1 MAIRTP
7 VGRLTVLTQL
17 DTRGGQSTSAPR
29 TRGKRN
35 RRRPHGPNT
44 VEDCLENIPNRFSL
58 ILVAA
63 ERTKQLLKGEQCLI
77 EDERT
82 NKEVVTALREIAAN
96 VVQADMSDFDEN
108 EVLNT
113 FAATAED
120 GLPPAMDDALPP
132 AADDDL
138 PPAADEDLP
147 PAADDDLLPPPAD
160 AGDEIAAEA

>member
-1 MAIRTP
+1 MARI
-7 VGRLTVLTQL
+7 
-17 DTRGGQSTSAPR
+17 
-29 TRGKRN
+29 
-35 RRRPHGPNT
+35 T

-63 ERTKQLLKGEQCLI
+63 ERTKQLLKGENCLI

-108 EVLNT
+108 EVLHT
-113 FAATAED
+113 FNAAAED
-120 GLPPAMDDALPP
+120 SLPPALDDSLPPAADGDLPP

-138 PPAADEDLP
+138 PPAAD
-147 PAADDDLLPPPAD
+147 DDVLPPPAD
-160 AGDEIAAEA
+160 AGEEVAVEA

>member
-1 MAIRTP
+1 MARI
-7 VGRLTVLTQL
+7 
-17 DTRGGQSTSAPR
+17 
-29 TRGKRN
+29 
-35 RRRPHGPNT
+35 T

-108 EVLNT
+108 EILHT
-113 FAATAED
+113 FTAAGAED
-120 GLPPAMDDALPP
+120 SLPPALDDALPP

-138 PPAADEDLP
+138 PPVADDDLP
-147 PAADDDLLPPPAD
+147 PAIDGDDEEDVLPPPAD
-160 AGDEIAAEA
+160 SGDELSAEA

>member
-1 MAIRTP
+1 MARI
-7 VGRLTVLTQL
+7 
-17 DTRGGQSTSAPR
+17 
-29 TRGKRN
+29 
-35 RRRPHGPNT
+35 T

-113 FAATAED
+113 FAVTAEG

-138 PPAADEDLP
+138 PPAADDDLP

-160 AGDEIAAEA
+160 AGDELAAEA

>member
-1 MAIRTP
+1 MARI
-7 VGRLTVLTQL
+7 
-17 DTRGGQSTSAPR
+17 
-29 TRGKRN
+29 
-35 RRRPHGPNT
+35 T

-120 GLPPAMDDALPP
+120 GLQRWMTRFRPLLTTICRLPMRIC
-132 AADDDL
+132 L
-138 PPAADEDLP
+138 R
-147 PAADDDLLPPPAD
+147 LLTTTTSSPRRCWR
-160 AGDEIAAEA
+160 

>member
-1 MAIRTP
+1 MARI
-7 VGRLTVLTQL
+7 
-17 DTRGGQSTSAPR
+17 
-29 TRGKRN
+29 
-35 RRRPHGPNT
+35 T

-63 ERTKQLLKGEQCLI
+63 ERAKQLLKGEDCLI
-77 EDERT
+77 EDDRT

-108 EVLNT
+108 EVLN
-113 FAATAED
+113 AMQSIGAEEV
-120 GLPPAMDDALPP
+120 LPPSMDDALPP

-138 PPAADEDLP
+138 LPPAADDSLLP

-160 AGDEIAAEA
+160 AEMAAKA